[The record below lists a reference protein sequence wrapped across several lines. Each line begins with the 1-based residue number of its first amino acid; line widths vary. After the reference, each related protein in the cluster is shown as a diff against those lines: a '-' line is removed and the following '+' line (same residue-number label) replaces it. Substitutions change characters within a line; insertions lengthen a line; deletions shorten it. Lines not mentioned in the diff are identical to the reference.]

1 MADKEKQGRVPQL
14 WEYVVGAIALAI
26 LGVFGVI
33 GLVVWFAINGN
44 STAIGLLIGLG
55 TITIFF
61 LGGVMTWL
69 TMAVNQKQDE
79 RAANQQFKITQ
90 MMMQQQQLA
99 AGQQW
104 TDQMKAL
111 AESFKVKQQHERSLQ
126 EQAKTQALLKS
137 PTRGEMIH
145 EGEYLEI
152 DDMDVQ
158 IWTG

>member
-14 WEYVVGAIALAI
+14 WEYVIGAIALAI

-55 TITIFF
+55 TLVIFF

-126 EQAKTQALLKS
+126 EQAKTQALLKPAIRES
-137 PTRGEMIH
+137 H

-158 IWTG
+158 L

>member
-14 WEYVVGAIALAI
+14 WEYVIGAIALAI

-126 EQAKTQALLKS
+126 EQAKTQALLKPAIRES
-137 PTRGEMIH
+137 H

-158 IWTG
+158 LW

>member
-1 MADKEKQGRVPQL
+1 MTDKEKQGRVPQL
-14 WEYVVGAIALAI
+14 WEYVIGAIALAI

-33 GLVVWFAINGN
+33 GLIVWFAINGN

-126 EQAKTQALLKS
+126 EQAKTQSLLKS
-137 PTRGEMIH
+137 PNRGEVIH

-158 IWTG
+158 L